1 MYIYIYNIPL
11 LGNHRPFFDSIPT
24 FQVAPGD
31 GEQAQQVCLPPIDT
45 TGATRVVASWRRG
58 VVASGNDNK

>member
-1 MYIYIYNIPL
+1 MYVYIYIYIYIPL
-11 LGNHRPFFDSIPT
+11 LGNHRPFFDSIPR

-45 TGATRVVASWRRG
+45 TGATRVVASMASWRRG
-58 VVASGNDNK
+58 VW